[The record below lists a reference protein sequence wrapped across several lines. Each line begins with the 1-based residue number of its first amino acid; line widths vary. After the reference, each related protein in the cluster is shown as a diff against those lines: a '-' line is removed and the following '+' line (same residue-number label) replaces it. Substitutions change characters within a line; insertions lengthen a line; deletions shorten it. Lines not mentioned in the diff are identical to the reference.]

1 MEGLGLLVIMSFVI
15 LTIAIFINTCSDWS
29 ILKEGFTNKGIP
41 APTKLDTSKE
51 PKGYTNVA
59 DLPGAPVTGLADTNS
74 FPFEDPALAKASLQM
89 LNELKQDMDGF
100 AAYEMPNI
108 DNKSDPA
115 VKLPLT
121 RFKGDYQRIKDEL
134 ATLKVNPGL
143 QSQLTL
149 EDIFTMAA
157 NLRFLQ
163 RTYRLYAGNNMV
175 PAARGGLS
183 KVGLTEGFV
192 SGSSD
197 STTPITPDQLN
208 DLSLKLAVEITRLQA
223 SGTTDPVINARVNVF
238 TKIKQSIDDLNTKF
252 KGGLLKASDIPI
264 MVSDYKTFLPVLTNP
279 NTPVGQLVTASGN
292 QSLGSLF
299 NQFQAGD
306 VKGEDLAGALFE
318 KYADDLV
325 KGTSL
330 ELKYTYTSPREAE
343 TAKAKAIQAQLAGM
357 GTNEVN
363 PVSDQLLGGGGG
375 HPGTSS
381 GSRGQFE
388 SIVRRLDLQGAKQG
402 FINSESE
409 SIRPP
414 TQVPTQ
420 IGSFD
425 PSSGARRDINPASQK
440 DAGFSWQ
447 KKADEITLNIRKGGM
462 NPADFGAL
470 PPGAS
475 VSSDYSWR
483 GHCKMM
489 CSRLAT
495 TADPGVPELMGCPP
509 VEWKGWRL

>member
-1 MEGLGLLVIMSFVI
+1 MEGIGLLVVMSFVI
-15 LTIAIFINTCSDWS
+15 LTLAIVTNTCSDWS
-29 ILKEGFTNKGIP
+29 VFSKKEGFAQQAKVVP
-41 APTKLDTSKE
+41 APTKLDTSNE
-51 PKGYTNVA
+51 PKGYTNLA
-59 DLPGAPVTGLADTNS
+59 ELPGAPVTGLAEANS
-74 FPFEDPALAKASLQM
+74 FPFEDPALAKATLKT

-100 AAYEMPNI
+100 ASFEMPNI
-108 DNKSDPA
+108 DGKSDPA

-121 RFKGDYQRIKDEL
+121 RFKGDYQRIKDEV
-134 ATLKVNPGL
+134 ATLGVNPGL

-149 EDIFTMAA
+149 EDVFTMAA

-175 PAARGGLS
+175 PQARGGLS
-183 KVGLTEGFV
+183 QVGITNVSEGFV
-192 SGSSD
+192 SSD
-197 STTPITPDQLN
+197 STTPITSDQLN

-223 SGTTDPVINARVNVF
+223 SGTTDPVIQARTNVF
-238 TKIKQSIDDLNTKF
+238 SKIKQTIDDLNTKF
-252 KGGLLKASDIPI
+252 KAGGLSAKDIPI
-264 MVSDYKTFLPVLTNP
+264 MVSDYKNFLPVLTSP
-279 NTPVGQLVTASGN
+279 TTPVGQLVTASGN
-292 QSLGSLF
+292 SSLGSLF

-306 VKGEDLAGALFE
+306 LSGQQLAGALFE
-318 KYADDLV
+318 KYAEDLV

-330 ELKYTYTSPREAE
+330 ELKYTYTSPRMAE
-343 TAKAKAIQAQLAGM
+343 TEKARAVQAQLGAAQGM
-357 GTNEVN
+357 NSVT
-363 PVSDQLLGGGGG
+363 DQILGGGGG
-375 HPGTSS
+375 HPGTSA

-388 SIVRRLDLQGAKQG
+388 SIVRRMDLQGFQG
-402 FINSESE
+402 EGAPLEESN

-414 TQVPTQ
+414 TKAPTQ

-425 PSSGARRDINPASQK
+425 
-440 DAGFSWQ
+440 WQ

-470 PPGAS
+470 APGAS

-495 TADPGVPELMGCPP
+495 NADPGVPELMGCPP

>member
-1 MEGLGLLVIMSFVI
+1 MEGIGLLVIMTFVI
-15 LTIAIFINTCSDWS
+15 LTLAIFTNTCSS
-29 ILKEGFTNKGIP
+29 KEGFQDKKVIP

-74 FPFEDPALAKASLQM
+74 FPFEDPALAKASLQ
-89 LNELKQDMDGF
+89 NINQLKQDMDGF
-100 AAYEMPNI
+100 ASFEMPNL
-108 DNKSDPA
+108 DNRSDPA

-149 EDIFTMAA
+149 DDIFTMAA

-175 PAARGGLS
+175 PPAQGGLS
-183 KVGLTEGFV
+183 QVGLTNVKEGFT
-192 SGSSD
+192 SSSD

-223 SGTTDPVINARVNVF
+223 SGTTDPVIQARTNVF
-238 TKIKQSIDDLNTKF
+238 TKIKQTVDDLNTKF

-306 VKGEDLAGALFE
+306 ISGQDLAGAMFE
-318 KYADDLV
+318 KYVDDFV

-330 ELKYTYTSPREAE
+330 ELRYTYTSSREAE
-343 TAKAKAIQAQLAGM
+343 TAKAKAIQSQLRLAQGE
-357 GTNEVN
+357 GVN
-363 PVSDQLLGGGGG
+363 PVTDQILGGGGG

-388 SIVRRLDLQGAKQG
+388 SIVRRLDMNQG
-402 FINSESE
+402 FEDAAPG

-414 TQVPTQ
+414 SQVPTQ

-425 PSSGARRDINPASQK
+425 
-440 DAGFSWQ
+440 WQ

-470 PPGAS
+470 APGAS

-495 TADPGVPELMGCPP
+495 AADPGVPELMGCPP
-509 VEWKGWRL
+509 VDWKGWRL

>member
-1 MEGLGLLVIMSFVI
+1 MSFVI
-15 LTIAIFINTCSDWS
+15 LTLAIVTNTCSDWS
-29 ILKEGFTNKGIP
+29 VFSKKEGFTQQPKVVP
-41 APTKLDTSKE
+41 APTKIDTSKE

-59 DLPGAPVTGLADTNS
+59 ELPGAPVTGLAEANS
-74 FPFEDPALAKASLQM
+74 FPFEDPALAKAPLKT

-100 AAYEMPNI
+100 ASFEMPNI
-108 DNKSDPA
+108 DGKSDPA

-121 RFKGDYQRIKDEL
+121 RFKGDYQRIKDEV
-134 ATLKVNPGL
+134 ATLGVNPGL

-149 EDIFTMAA
+149 EDVFTMAA

-175 PAARGGLS
+175 PPAHGGLS
-183 KVGLTEGFV
+183 KVGMNNVSEGFA
-192 SGSSD
+192 SSD
-197 STTPITPDQLN
+197 STTPITSDQLN

-223 SGTTDPVINARVNVF
+223 SGTTDPVIQARISVF
-238 TKIKQSIDDLNTKF
+238 SKIKQTVDDLNTKF
-252 KGGLLKASDIPI
+252 KSGLLSAKDIPI
-264 MVSDYKTFLPVLTNP
+264 MVSDYQKFLPALTSP
-279 NTPVGQLVTASGN
+279 TTPVGQLVTASGN
-292 QSLGSLF
+292 SSLGSLF

-306 VKGEDLAGALFE
+306 ISGQQVAGALFE
-318 KYADDLV
+318 KYAEDLV

-330 ELKYTYTSPREAE
+330 ELKYTYTSAREAE
-343 TAKAKAIQAQLAGM
+343 TAKAKAIQAQLGAAQGGIM
-357 GTNEVN
+357 
-363 PVSDQLLGGGGG
+363 DQILGGGGG
-375 HPGTSS
+375 HPGTSA

-388 SIVRRLDLQGAKQG
+388 SVVRRMDLQGFQG
-402 FINSESE
+402 EGQGAPLEESN
-409 SIRPP
+409 SIRPHAKA
-414 TQVPTQ
+414 PTQ

-425 PSSGARRDINPASQK
+425 
-440 DAGFSWQ
+440 WQ

-495 TADPGVPELMGCPP
+495 NADPGVPELLGCPP
-509 VEWKGWRL
+509 VEWKGWRI